1 MSKKRELTVQGN
13 LIGMLKQDQGDYINL
28 TDMVR
33 SREGDPRDYIRNWLR
48 TGTTI
53 EVLGVWEKVYNS
65 NNFNVV
71 EFHHIKAAFT
81 RNDFLMSVKK
91 WVERTNAIGITSKS
105 GRYGGTYAH
114 SDIALHFATW
124 LSPEFYIYLIKE
136 FQRLK
141 IKEAEE
147 RLGIREWNL
156 KRTLSKI
163 NYSVHTDAIKETLI
177 PPRLAQNSR
186 IGIVY
191 ANEADILN
199 VALFGMTARDWKS
212 QNPKLKGNMRDHAS
226 TEQLLVLSNLEAINA
241 ELIRQKLAQD
251 ERLIRLNEAAIT
263 QMRSVLTSPSLGGLS
278 PLDR

>member
-1 MSKKRELTVQGN
+1 M
-13 LIGMLKQDQGDYINL
+13 
-28 TDMVR
+28 
-33 SREGDPRDYIRNWLR
+33 
-48 TGTTI
+48 
-53 EVLGVWEKVYNS
+53 GVWEKVYNPD
-65 NNFNVV
+65 NFNVV

-156 KRTLSKI
+156 KRTLS
-163 NYSVHTDAIKETLI
+163 I
-177 PPRLAQNSR
+177 PFP
-186 IGIVY
+186 I
-191 ANEADILN
+191 
-199 VALFGMTARDWKS
+199 
-212 QNPKLKGNMRDHAS
+212 
-226 TEQLLVLSNLEAINA
+226 
-241 ELIRQKLAQD
+241 
-251 ERLIRLNEAAIT
+251 
-263 QMRSVLTSPSLGGLS
+263 
-278 PLDR
+278 